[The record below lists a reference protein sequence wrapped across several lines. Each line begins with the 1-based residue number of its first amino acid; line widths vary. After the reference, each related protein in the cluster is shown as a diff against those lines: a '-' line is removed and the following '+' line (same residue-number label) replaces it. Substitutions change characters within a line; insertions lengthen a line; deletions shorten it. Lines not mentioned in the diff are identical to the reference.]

1 MTMELVINTSSHN
14 FISVSLRKGK
24 RSIAESSVV
33 VEHSHGE
40 KLLPLVNAVITKFRS
55 QGKVTSISVSDTG
68 EGFSS
73 LRIGVSVANALSYA
87 LGIPVK
93 TLAVKA
99 GKARQGSIVVPRYAY
114 PPKIGKK

>member
-1 MTMELVINTSSHN
+1 MELVINTSSRN
-14 FISVSLRKGK
+14 LISVLLKKG
-24 RSIAESSVV
+24 RVIIAETSVV

-55 QGKVTSISVSDTG
+55 QGTITSISVSDTG

-93 TLAVKA
+93 ALAAKA
-99 GKARQGSIVVPRYAY
+99 SRARRESIVVPRYAY
-114 PPKIGKK
+114 PPKIGK